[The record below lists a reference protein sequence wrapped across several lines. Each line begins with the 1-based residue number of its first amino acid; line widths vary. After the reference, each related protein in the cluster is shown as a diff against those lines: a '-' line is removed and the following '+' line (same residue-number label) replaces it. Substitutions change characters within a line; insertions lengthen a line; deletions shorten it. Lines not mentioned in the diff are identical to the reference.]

1 MEGLSLLRWADVKP
15 PSGAAYT
22 LTVDDEGVVRVV
34 QATSDKITVSP
45 EELGLI
51 LTALIKALVG
61 SDDEEQ
67 SIAVQLK

>member
-1 MEGLSLLRWADVKP
+1 MKWGDGVVPR
-15 PSGAAYT
+15 SGAQYT

-34 QATSDKITVSP
+34 QATSESITVTP
-45 EELGLI
+45 EELGII

-67 SIAVQLK
+67 SIDVNLN